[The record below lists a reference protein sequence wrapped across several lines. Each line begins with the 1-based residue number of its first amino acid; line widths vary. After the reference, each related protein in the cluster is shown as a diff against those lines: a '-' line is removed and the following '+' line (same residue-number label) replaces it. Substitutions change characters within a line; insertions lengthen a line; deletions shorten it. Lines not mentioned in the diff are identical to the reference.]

1 MLKRKIYNF
10 EKGSISMYAVATV
23 VFFVIILSAVF
34 ATSGSIRKNQLKTLV
49 KIKEIYAQEIEITN
63 VEPEQKEYTFAYTG
77 SSQTFV
83 APANGNYKLQVW
95 GAQGGYRSSST
106 YGGKGG
112 YSTGEVYL
120 TKGTTLY
127 VYVGGAG
134 GSGNTRV
141 SSVVAGGYNGGGYR
155 YGYKGGGGATDIRL
169 TGGNWNN
176 SESLLSRFIVAG
188 GGGSDGATNKQGMY
202 GGGTTGGSSKQSYTA
217 NSNYCGKGGMQT
229 YSGYSASYT
238 ITTQATTGLNSN
250 TKSYYCGG
258 FGFGGGGVYLS
269 SGYGGAGGGG
279 WYGGSGTVPD
289 SSGDDDRGGGGGSG
303 FVWTSDTASSVPSGY
318 SVPTTYYLDN
328 AETVA
333 GNASMPTHDSSSN
346 MTGNTGNGYAR
357 ITWIGF
363 GDDETTDGG
372 YVTSGLV
379 LHYDGINNTG
389 NGHSSTTT
397 TWKDLSGNGNDGVVT
412 NGTWHTNSL
421 KFSSSNQQNGV
432 KTNKNFPINF
442 SNQTFSIAFEFSSLS
457 GVEPLFG
464 ARTTTSDGFMLFNYS
479 NDISLDTKG
488 SSTRVSI
495 GNKLQANTKYNM
507 TFVFSGT
514 NVKVYRSGVLD
525 RTVSITNANLT
536 SFPLTIF
543 TAGTRANALG
553 NIYNVKVYNRSLTDQ
568 EVLQNYQ
575 ADNQAYGF

>member
-1 MLKRKIYNF
+1 MFKRKVHNI
-10 EKGSISMYAVATV
+10 EKGSISIYVIATV
-23 VFFVIILSAVF
+23 IFFVIILSAVF
-34 ATSGSIRKNQLKTLV
+34 ATSSSIRKNQLKTLI
-49 KIKEIYAQEIEITN
+49 KIKEIYAQDIDAEEG
-63 VEPEQKEYTFAYTG
+63 P
-77 SSQTFV
+77 
-83 APANGNYKLQVW
+83 
-95 GAQGGYRSSST
+95 T
-106 YGGKGG
+106 Y
-112 YSTGEVYL
+112 V
-120 TKGTTLY
+120 
-127 VYVGGAG
+127 
-134 GSGNTRV
+134 
-141 SSVVAGGYNGGGYR
+141 
-155 YGYKGGGGATDIRL
+155 
-169 TGGNWNN
+169 
-176 SESLLSRFIVAG
+176 
-188 GGGSDGATNKQGMY
+188 SDGL
-202 GGGTTGGSSKQSYTA
+202 
-217 NSNYCGKGGMQT
+217 
-229 YSGYSASYT
+229 
-238 ITTQATTGLNSN
+238 I
-250 TKSYYCGG
+250 
-258 FGFGGGGVYLS
+258 
-269 SGYGGAGGGG
+269 
-279 WYGGSGTVPD
+279 
-289 SSGDDDRGGGGGSG
+289 
-303 FVWTSDTASSVPSGY
+303 
-318 SVPTTYYLDN
+318 
-328 AETVA
+328 
-333 GNASMPTHDSSSN
+333 
-346 MTGNTGNGYAR
+346 
-357 ITWIGF
+357 
-363 GDDETTDGG
+363 
-372 YVTSGLV
+372 

-389 NGHSSTTT
+389 NGHSTTTT

-412 NGTWHTNSL
+412 NGTWQTNSL